1 MSPLLLTLIAI
12 ALVSII
18 SLMGVF
24 TLSLREERLRKSV
37 FILVALAAGALLG
50 DALIH
55 LIPEAF
61 EENSAPLVT
70 SLAVILGILSFF
82 VLEKF
87 LRWHHSH
94 GEAEFAPD
102 HAHIHPVGH
111 LVLVSDGV
119 HNFIDG
125 VIIGGAFLISPALGV
140 ATTVAIMLH
149 EIPQEIGDFGLLIS
163 AGFSRGRALLVNAL
177 SACTAFLGGIAAFWI
192 SSLNEFAVPLIAAFA
207 AGNFIYIAGSDI
219 VPELHKTVGIK
230 KSLLQFFMLV
240 LGIGIMAFLTFFEG
254 PGH

>member
-1 MSPLLLTLIAI
+1 MSPILLTFTAI
-12 ALVSII
+12 ALVSAV
-18 SLMGVF
+18 SLIGVF
-24 TLSLREERLRKSV
+24 TLSLQEERLRKSV

-61 EENSAPLVT
+61 EESAAPLVT
-70 SLAVILGILSFF
+70 SLAIILGVLSFF
-82 VLEKF
+82 ILEKF

-94 GEAEFAPD
+94 GDTEFAEN

-125 VIIGGAFLISPALGV
+125 VIIGGAFLISPALGI

-163 AGFSRGRALLVNAL
+163 AGFSRRKALLVNAL

-192 SSLNEFAVPLIAAFA
+192 SSFTELAVPLIAAFA

-219 VPELHKTVGIK
+219 VPELHKTVGIR
-230 KSLLQFFMLV
+230 KSLVQVFMLM
-240 LGIGIMAFLTFFEG
+240 LGIGIMILLTFFEG